1 MFHLLVLLVALGL
14 VRHFAEADHPDVLL
28 DEPQTK

>member
-1 MFHLLVLLVALGL
+1 MFHLLVLLAALGL

-28 DEPQTK
+28 DESQTK